1 MPVNPQETKPVNR
14 QRAYRLTCKPIIY
27 FTEGS
32 FISTHVISSLLTITT
47 LPSLPQGSAS
57 DKTKNCD
64 TTAYSPIFNFPV
76 TVVPSLNRKVT
87 ERKLRFHSS
96 FIGFIPE
103 SGQKINEN
111 LSDQAET
118 FEKCSILFKVKEGK
132 NFNHRHTLSIPR
144 IKI

>member
-57 DKTKNCD
+57 DKTKNC
-64 TTAYSPIFNFPV
+64 
-76 TVVPSLNRKVT
+76 VPSLNRKVT